1 MVSLDD
7 TDMYTSDNEREDD
20 IPAASDDT
28 WFRDQLTQLSN
39 PKPNYTEALR
49 CGERDSNFHRLNIKK
64 LSSHRPSCCGEGTV
78 LRRSGV
84 WIHELKVE
92 QVKIVLRKRFT
103 RIDNVCFGMI
113 H

>member
-39 PKPNYTEALR
+39 PKPNYTEPAAAK
-49 CGERDSNFHRLNIKK
+49 GIPTFI
-64 LSSHRPSCCGEGTV
+64 G
-78 LRRSGV
+78 
-84 WIHELKVE
+84 
-92 QVKIVLRKRFT
+92 
-103 RIDNVCFGMI
+103 
-113 H
+113 